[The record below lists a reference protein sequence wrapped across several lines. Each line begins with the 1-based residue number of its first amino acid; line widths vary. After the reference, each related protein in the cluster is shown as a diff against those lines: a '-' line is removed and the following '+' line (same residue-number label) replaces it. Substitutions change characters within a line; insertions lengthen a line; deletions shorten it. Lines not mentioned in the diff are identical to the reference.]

1 MTLMVL
7 KICFLLKILL
17 FCRIPEEVVK
27 KILDIQT
34 TVALLPDIVTA
45 QYVCLLHSIMRKENQ
60 KNEGNIL
67 EVVRSLCS
75 SIRQIEQP
83 MPKV

>member
-1 MTLMVL
+1 MTFMVL

-45 QYVCLLHSIMRKENQ
+45 QYVFLLHSIMRKENQ

-75 SIRQIEQP
+75 SIQQNEQP